1 MQPARQVNAVV
12 RRTEAKSALSFHTY
26 WGVKPADGLPG
37 MPLADLLARLAGAF
51 PVHTFDPEG
60 GRRGALERL
69 AALQAV
75 TNPVAMPEEM
85 LAYYRN
91 AYPVDVVLADG
102 PSAGAAVLTF
112 TVWPEPG
119 GVVSRVLVRFATEGH
134 QRTGFVLLGRV
145 ADALG
150 WMTEDVSDEVE

>member
-1 MQPARQVNAVV
+1 
-12 RRTEAKSALSFHTY
+12 
-26 WGVKPADGLPG
+26 

-60 GRRGALERL
+60 GRQGALQRL

-75 TNPVAMPEEM
+75 TNPVPMPEEV
-85 LAYYRN
+85 LAYYRD

-102 PSAGAAVLTF
+102 PSVGAAVLSF

-119 GVVSRVLVRFATEGH
+119 GAVSRVLVRFATEEH
-134 QRTGFVLLGRV
+134 QRAGGVLLARV
-145 ADALG
+145 AEALG

>member
-1 MQPARQVNAVV
+1 MAF
-12 RRTEAKSALSFHTY
+12 RTCWS
-26 WGVKPADGLPG
+26 VKPTDGLPG

-51 PVHTFDPEG
+51 PFHTFDPDR

-75 TNPVAMPEEM
+75 TNPVSMPEEV

-102 PSAGAAVLTF
+102 PDAGAAELRF
-112 TVWPEPG
+112 SVWPDPDG
-119 GVVSRVLVRFATEGH
+119 PVSRVLVRFATEEH
-134 QRTGFVLLGRV
+134 QRAGTVLLARV
-145 ADALG
+145 AEALG
-150 WMTEDVSDEVE
+150 WMAEDVSDEVE